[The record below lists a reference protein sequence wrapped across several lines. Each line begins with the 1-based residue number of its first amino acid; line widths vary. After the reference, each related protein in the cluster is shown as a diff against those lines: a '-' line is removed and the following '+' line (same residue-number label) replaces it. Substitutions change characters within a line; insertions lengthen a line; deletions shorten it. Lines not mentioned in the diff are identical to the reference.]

1 MFHLWAMQLFSLSS
15 FFWGVLKARIFQFW
29 CLFFL
34 DFLPSPIFW
43 ILRIVSRSFLLIR
56 PLPNHHPHL
65 LPNHRHLRNFRFL
78 IFHWNLVSY
87 LRMLSLTQRLLMH
100 RRILRFWCRLMINH
114 RFINL
119 GLVFHF
125 ILFYYLFNFV
135 RLIIIRFLNF
145 LQVWGRGLLFTQRL
159 ILFRRLL
166 LFQRL
171 LSSQWLILF
180 QQLLLFQWLL
190 LSLSLIIRGP
200 LKCFV
205 QV

>member
-43 ILRIVSRSFLLIR
+43 ILRIVSRAFLLIR

-135 RLIIIRFLNF
+135 HLIIIRFLIF
-145 LQVWGRGLLFTQRL
+145 LPVSGRGLLFTQRL
-159 ILFRRLL
+159 LFFQRLL

-190 LSLSLIIRGP
+190 LSISLIIRGP

>member
-43 ILRIVSRSFLLIR
+43 ILRIVSRFFLLIH
-56 PLPNHHPHL
+56 PLLNHHPHL

-100 RRILRFWCRLMINH
+100 RRILRFWCHLMINH

-135 RLIIIRFLNF
+135 HLIIIRFLIF
-145 LQVWGRGLLFTQRL
+145 LQVWGRGLHFTQRL
-159 ILFRRLL
+159 ILF
-166 LFQRL
+166 QRL
-171 LSSQWLILF
+171 LLF